1 MGNQSLE
8 SGLTASISL
17 HNLLA
22 SMEEEPF
29 LHKRLG
35 SMEEGLSSL
44 DPVSSME
51 EGRSSLHQVSSS
63 MEEGLS
69 SLYEEEA
76 SSTVAV
82 ELGEQ
87 MERLNINNNNER
99 RPARLPRNR
108 KLQKMMIRIRQL
120 RNVNTSITNATF
132 SMRQA
137 LFEEHLRRTRANAF
151 SMLEQQRRHLLEQQ
165 RRHLLEHPRP
175 QTRVLHLPGC
185 SEFLF

>member
-1 MGNQSLE
+1 MGNQSVE
-8 SGLTASISL
+8 SGLTASTSL

-22 SMEEEPF
+22 SMEEGSS

-44 DPVSSME
+44 HPVSSME
-51 EGRSSLHQVSSS
+51 EGLSSLHQVSSS

-69 SLYEEEA
+69 SLHQVSFSMEEGLSSLHLGSMEDEA

-87 MERLNINNNNER
+87 MERLNINNNNQR

-108 KLQKMMIRIRQL
+108 KLQKMMIRSPAAEKCEYKYNQC
-120 RNVNTSITNATF
+120 
-132 SMRQA
+132 
-137 LFEEHLRRTRANAF
+137 
-151 SMLEQQRRHLLEQQ
+151 HLL
-165 RRHLLEHPRP
+165 HA
-175 QTRVLHLPGC
+175 TGFV
-185 SEFLF
+185 